1 VSQQKFDYLNL
12 TLRGL
17 VVISKALRKGYVT
30 NQDVRELYSLHKR
43 SKRGENFLRNMVS
56 EGYLK
61 RAGYDKY
68 VLTEKAYDALNTLY
82 SIFETGQRN
91 RILVVDNNA
100 SL

>member
-1 VSQQKFDYLNL
+1 
-12 TLRGL
+12 
-17 VVISKALRKGYVT
+17 
-30 NQDVRELYSLHKR
+30 
-43 SKRGENFLRNMVS
+43 MVS